1 MGDDTNRPVAAE
13 GGKPTV
19 LDDGRRDMSD
29 KPSWA
34 PLEPGSYVILAT
46 PFDPHE
52 RLEPEGI
59 TRQVEFHARMGA
71 RGVVVLAV
79 MGEGIK
85 VTEEE
90 RRRAV
95 EAAVAAARGKIPV
108 VVGVNAPSF
117 YLVRRHTEEA
127 ARLGAQAV
135 LLAPV
140 AATPPSAFVELYAGT
155 AREGLPIVL
164 QDYPPATG
172 VNLSVAHIARIVEEV
187 PAVVAVKNEVPP
199 TGPRTRELRASL
211 PRPVTILGGLGG
223 LSLLDELD
231 AGADGTMTGFAFSE
245 VLVAICEAYRR
256 GDRERAREL
265 YEAFLPWL
273 VFESTPGIGLAIRKE
288 FLRWRGLLRHAT
300 LRAPAPALD
309 EPTRKRTEELFR
321 AYHDRA
327 GETGLLAP
335 DPSHPQ

>member
-1 MGDDTNRPVAAE
+1 
-13 GGKPTV
+13 
-19 LDDGRRDMSD
+19 MSV
-29 KPSWA
+29 KAFP
-34 PLEPGSYVILAT
+34 PLAPGSYVILAT
-46 PFDPHE
+46 PFDAHE
-52 RLEPEGI
+52 RLDPEGI
-59 TRQVEFHARMGA
+59 ARQVEFHAKVGA

-85 VTEEE
+85 VTEDE
-90 RRRAV
+90 RRLAV
-95 EAAVAAARGKIPV
+95 EAAVAAARGKVPV
-108 VVGVNAPSF
+108 IVGVNAPSF
-117 YLVRRHTEEA
+117 WLVRRHTEQA
-127 ARLGAQAV
+127 ARLGAQGV

-140 AATPPSAFVELYAGT
+140 AGTPPAALTALYQGVAG
-155 AREGLPIVL
+155 EGLPIVL

-172 VNLSVAHIARIVEEV
+172 VNLSVGQIARVVEAV

-199 TGPRTRELRASL
+199 TGPRTRELKAAL

-245 VLVAICEAYRR
+245 VLVAVCEEHRR
-256 GDRERAREL
+256 GNRERAREL

-273 VFESTPGIGLAIRKE
+273 VFESTPGVGLGIRKE

-321 AYHDRA
+321 EYHERASRA
-327 GETGLLAP
+327 GLIAAASRPTP
-335 DPSHPQ
+335 